1 MPTASKPSDRAQAE
15 QDPPATDPAPEQK
28 ADTTPPQAYEYTA
41 PFSTVY
47 PPVPLTA
54 HPAIPARKATDDDPG
69 APAQPATVFAW
80 PDGAP
85 DDRWQP
91 TTKTPNQRPDN
102 EPAQPT
108 EA

>member
-15 QDPPATDPAPEQK
+15 QDPPATDPAPDQK
-28 ADTTPPQAYEYTA
+28 SVDSKPPQAFEYTA

-47 PPVPLTA
+47 PSVPLTA
-54 HPAIPARKATDDDPG
+54 HSADGKT
-69 APAQPATVFAW
+69 PATVFAW

-85 DDRWQP
+85 DDRWRP

-108 EA
+108 EAQS